1 MYLAYIL
8 LIIYTTGVVNS
19 GQNKLQCKDE
29 AGNDVDWYVLYK
41 VPKTSESSDP
51 IIRKGLAYLYITSDT
66 VANGWQLSKKE
77 IGSKDSVP
85 GKTLSSLYK
94 DDLAPDILWILYND
108 QAPNKNQSTVRY
120 GHTKGVLMT
129 DNTRGFW
136 LIHSVPNYPP
146 VPKTGT
152 ENKSRKSKHS
162 EHREAGDDDTNDDHN
177 NDGNMNMDV
186 DNDDIHNDVPDGEYA
201 YPKSGQ
207 LYGQSFLCISMVSNQ
222 MNAVGLQLMYNQIM
236 TYRYNLPEIML
247 NEYPS
252 LVNAS
257 KHVRPKKAPYFHK
270 EELVSAGGQEFIS
283 FAKSDKWQKELYDDL
298 IAPELK
304 SNLLAETW
312 LNGRGKLPSEC
323 NGSKVQNVQS
333 IVLNT
338 ANVDFKSSRDHS
350 KWAVTQTN
358 KKNRNWV
365 CIGDINRANTQFNRG
380 GGAVCVNLPQLW
392 TNYRGSVN
400 EVEPCPK
407 KKKGFFGRIADS
419 VFSWFS

>member
-29 AGNDVDWYVLYK
+29 AGND
-41 VPKTSESSDP
+41 
-51 IIRKGLAYLYITSDT
+51 GLAYLYITSDT

-94 DDLAPDILWILYND
+94 DDLATDILWILYND
-108 QAPNKNQSTVRY
+108 QAPNKNQSSVRY

-136 LIHSVPNYPP
+136 LIHS
-146 VPKTGT
+146 
-152 ENKSRKSKHS
+152 
-162 EHREAGDDDTNDDHN
+162 
-177 NDGNMNMDV
+177 
-186 DNDDIHNDVPDGEYA
+186 
-201 YPKSGQ
+201 
-207 LYGQSFLCISMVSNQ
+207 

-236 TYRYNLPEIML
+236 TYRYNLPEVMV

-270 EELVSAGGQEFIS
+270 EEI
-283 FAKSDKWQKELYDDL
+283 LYDDL

-304 SNLLAETW
+304 SDLLAETW

-323 NGSKVQNVQS
+323 SGSKVQNVQS
-333 IVLNT
+333 IVLNA

-407 KKKGFFGRIADS
+407 KKKGFFGGVKDFI
-419 VFSWFS
+419 FSWFS